1 VLLLAANSFRLIRA
15 LCKRMNLEILFV
27 FAVLA
32 LAVFL
37 FVTEKLPV
45 DLVALLVMA
54 LLLTSGIITPAEGLS
69 GFSNTATIT
78 VGAMFVLSAG
88 LFKTGAVNFLGAF
101 VNRIFQKS
109 FLTAMIVVMALV
121 GFLSAFINNTP
132 VIAIFLPIL
141 LGVARETRI
150 SASKILMPVSFASM
164 FGGVCTLIGTS
175 TNILVSSIAEKQGL
189 PAFSMFEFAPLG
201 LIMFA
206 VGTIYMLAVGI
217 RLIPERRGEGDLTET
232 FNLNEYLTEI
242 VLLPDAIS
250 VGCRIKDAPLVRD
263 LDIAILEIR
272 RADETI
278 HQPGANEILQA
289 GDVLLVRCDLEK
301 IRQMQQ
307 RAGVRLKPQAKWGD
321 ASLTSEDY
329 RLLEAVVA
337 PNSALVGS
345 TLKKSDFRENY
356 GATVLAMRHRG
367 RLLREKLSETVLS
380 AGDLLLIEIHRERLN
395 AFKRN
400 ADFIV
405 TSEKQT
411 VEFRR
416 NKVFI
421 AAAIVAGVVLA
432 ASLNV
437 APIVVAAV
445 VGAILLILL
454 GCITL
459 DEAYQAIEWKII
471 FLLAGVLSLGI
482 ALEKTGAAAVISS
495 NIVSSVGAFGLVALV
510 SAFYLLTSV
519 LTETMSNNATAAL
532 LAPIAIATAASLN
545 VNPQPFLVAV
555 TFAASASFVTPVG
568 YQTNTMI
575 YGPGQYKF
583 FDFVKVGTPLNII
596 FWLLATILIPI
607 FWSFEK

>member
-1 VLLLAANSFRLIRA
+1 
-15 LCKRMNLEILFV
+15 MNYEMIFV

-45 DLVALLVMA
+45 DLVALVVLG
-54 LLLTSGIITPAEGLS
+54 LLLISGIITPIEGLS

-78 VGAMFVLSAG
+78 VASMFILSAG
-88 LFKTGAVNFLGAF
+88 LFKTGAVDFLGAF
-101 VNRIFQKS
+101 VNRIFKRN
-109 FLTAMIVVMALV
+109 FWTAMIIVMCLV
-121 GFLSAFINNTP
+121 GALSAFINNTP

-141 LGVARETRI
+141 LGAAREI
-150 SASKILMPVSFASM
+150 KVSASKILMPISFASM

-189 PAFSMFEFAPLG
+189 PPFSMFEFAPLG

-206 VGTIYMLAVGI
+206 VGTTYMLLVGI
-217 RLIPERRGEGDLTET
+217 KLIPERRGEGDLTET
-232 FNLNEYLTEI
+232 FSLNEYLTEI
-242 VLLPDAIS
+242 VLLTKAAS
-250 VGCRIKDAPLVRD
+250 VGCEIKNAPIVHD

-272 RADETI
+272 REEETI
-278 HQPGANEILQA
+278 HQPNGDVVLEAN
-289 GDVLLVRCDLEK
+289 DVLLVRCDLEK
-301 IRQMQQ
+301 IRALQE
-307 RAGVRLKPQAKWGD
+307 REGVSLKPQAKWGD
-321 ASLTSEDY
+321 ESLTSEDY
-329 RLLEAVVA
+329 HLLEAVID
-337 PNSALVGS
+337 PNSSLIGS
-345 TLKKSDFRENY
+345 TLKKSNFRENY
-356 GATVLAMRHRG
+356 GATVLAIRHRG
-367 RLLREKLSETVLS
+367 RLLREKLSDTVLS
-380 AGDLLLIEIHRERLN
+380 AGDLLLVEIHRERLN
-395 AFKRN
+395 SFKRN
-400 ADFIV
+400 NDFII
-405 TSEKQT
+405 TSEKQM

-416 NKVFI
+416 NKVLI
-421 AAAIVAGVVLA
+421 AASIVAGVILA
-432 ASLNV
+432 ASLNF

-459 DEAYQAIEWKII
+459 EEAYEAIEWKIV

-482 ALEKTGAAAVISS
+482 ALEKTGAARIISTQL
-495 NIVSSVGAFGLVALV
+495 VDSVGTFGLVALV

-532 LAPIAIATAASLN
+532 LAPIAIATAATLG

-555 TFAASASFVTPVG
+555 TFAASASFMTPVG

-583 FDFVKVGTPLNII
+583 IDFVKVGTPLNII
-596 FWLLATILIPI
+596 FWILATFLIPV
-607 FWSFEK
+607 FWKF

>member
-1 VLLLAANSFRLIRA
+1 
-15 LCKRMNLEILFV
+15 MNFEIIFV

-32 LAVFL
+32 LAVYL

-54 LLLTSGIITPAEGLS
+54 LLLISGIITPTEGLS

-101 VNRIFQKS
+101 VNRIFRKN
-109 FLTAMIVVMALV
+109 FWTAMIIVMILV
-121 GFLSAFINNTP
+121 GVLSAFINNTP

-141 LGVARETRI
+141 LGVAKDTKI

-189 PAFSMFEFAPLG
+189 PPFSMFEFAPLG
-201 LIMFA
+201 LIMFV
-206 VGTIYMLAVGI
+206 VGTSYMLLVGI

-232 FNLNEYLTEI
+232 FALSEYLTEI
-242 VLLPDAIS
+242 VLLPEAAS
-250 VGCRIKDAPLVRD
+250 VGYQIKDAPLVHD
-263 LDIAILEIR
+263 LDVAILEIR

-278 HQPGANEILQA
+278 HQPTGEIVLRE

-301 IRQMQQ
+301 IRALQE
-307 RAGVRLKPQAKWGD
+307 RTGVRLKPQAKWGD
-321 ASLTSEDY
+321 ESLTSEDY
-329 RLLEAVVA
+329 RLLEAVVD

-356 GATVLAMRHRG
+356 GATVLAIRHRG

-380 AGDLLLIEIHRERLN
+380 AGDLLLLEIHRERLN

-400 ADFIV
+400 DDFIV

-416 NKVFI
+416 GKVVI

-432 ASLNV
+432 ASLNL
-437 APIVVAAV
+437 APIVVASV
-445 VGAILLILL
+445 LGAILLVLL

-482 ALEKTGAAAVISS
+482 ALEKSGAAQIISS
-495 NIVSSVGAFGLVALV
+495 QIVSSVGGLGLIALV
-510 SAFYLLTSV
+510 SAFYLLTSL

-532 LAPIAIATAASLN
+532 LAPIAIATAATLG

-555 TFAASASFVTPVG
+555 TFAASASFMTPVG

-583 FDFVKVGTPLNII
+583 IDFVKVGTPLNII
-596 FWLLATILIPI
+596 FWLLATVLIPV
-607 FWSFEK
+607 FWKF

>member
-1 VLLLAANSFRLIRA
+1 
-15 LCKRMNLEILFV
+15 MNFEIVFV

-45 DLVALLVMA
+45 DLVALIVMA
-54 LLLTSGIITPAEGLS
+54 LLLVSSIITPSQGLS

-78 VGAMFVLSAG
+78 IGAMFILSAG
-88 LFKTGAVNFLGAF
+88 LFKTGAVNFLGGF
-101 VNRIFQKS
+101 VTQIFKRNFWS
-109 FLTAMIVVMALV
+109 AMIIVMIIV
-121 GFLSAFINNTP
+121 GILSAFINNTP

-141 LGVARETRI
+141 LGVAKETHL

-189 PAFSMFEFAPLG
+189 PPFSMFEFAPLG

-206 VGTIYMLAVGI
+206 VGTAYMLLVGI
-217 RLIPERRGEGDLTET
+217 KLIPDRRGEGDLTES

-242 VLLPDAIS
+242 VLLPQAAS
-250 VGCRIKDAPLVRD
+250 VGKKIKDAPLVHD
-263 LDIAILEIR
+263 LEIGILQIR

-278 HQPGANEILQA
+278 HQPKGEVVLQA
-289 GDVLLVRCDLEK
+289 DDVLLVRCDLEK
-301 IRQMQQ
+301 IRVLQE
-307 RAGVRLKPQAKWGD
+307 REGVRLKPQAKWGD
-321 ASLTSEDY
+321 ESLTSENY
-329 RLLEAVVA
+329 RLLEAVIE
-337 PNSALVGS
+337 PNSALIGS

-356 GATVLAMRHRG
+356 GATVLAIRHRG
-367 RLLREKLSETVLS
+367 RLLREKLSDTILS
-380 AGDLLLIEIHRERLN
+380 AGDLLLIEIHQERLN

-400 ADFIV
+400 DDFII

-416 NKVFI
+416 SKVLF
-421 AAAIVAGVVLA
+421 ALTIVAGVVLA
-432 ASLNV
+432 ASLNF

-454 GCITL
+454 GCLTL
-459 DEAYQAIEWKII
+459 EEAYQAIEWKII

-482 ALEKTGAAAVISS
+482 ALEKSGAAQMISS
-495 NIVSSVGAFGLVALV
+495 QIVSSVGGLGLVALV

-532 LAPIAIATAASLN
+532 LAPIAIATATTLG

-555 TFAASASFVTPVG
+555 TFAASASFMTPVG

-596 FWLLATILIPI
+596 FWILATFLIPL
-607 FWSFEK
+607 FWEF